1 MLLCQEKVKEVS
13 LVFFQNHSQS
23 CPIAST
29 WCQGKKLLLVL
40 IMLRWGFFFFCPF
53 LFNQSTC
60 YSQFSFYQVLQKTEI
75 WVPGSGRNPD
85 TYILKDQVLL
95 IVSQSSFPFH
105 SLHLQFIYFRSI
117 SFLISFSPFH
127 DFAFRKHDIDNVIWT
142 WCWIWRFEKFLRHEL
157 RLYLMSGVFLTIL
170 ISWR

>member
-1 MLLCQEKVKEVS
+1 MSGKSKRGELSIFPKSFTVLSHCLHMMPRQKVAPGSDNAKV
-13 LVFFQNHSQS
+13 
-23 CPIAST
+23 
-29 WCQGKKLLLVL
+29 
-40 IMLRWGFFFFCPF
+40 RFFFFCQF

-142 WCWIWRFEKFLRHEL
+142 
-157 RLYLMSGVFLTIL
+157 
-170 ISWR
+170 